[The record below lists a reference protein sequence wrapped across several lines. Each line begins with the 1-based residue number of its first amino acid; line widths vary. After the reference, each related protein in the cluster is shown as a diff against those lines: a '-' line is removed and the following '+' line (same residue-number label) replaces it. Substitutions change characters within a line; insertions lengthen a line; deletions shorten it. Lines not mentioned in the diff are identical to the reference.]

1 MRPLQA
7 LQFVGWALTG
17 RAYAPR
23 RSKPLPPPFSVSSVS
38 SVVNPLPSS
47 LAVLAVAFLAV
58 AGAGCQRGPAPVK
71 QPMAMSHKRHMEADM
86 KCITCHP
93 GAEDQ
98 VLAQFPTVV
107 DCMDCH
113 HKAKGD
119 HPDEPLVRQYAER
132 KQEIPWV
139 RVDRLAG
146 HVYFSHGPHVTL
158 AKMKCEECHL
168 GILAAERPLV
178 LPDIFMSMADCM
190 RCHHEK
196 QASNQCTACHK

>member
-1 MRPLQA
+1 VAPQFPRVSVLSRPSVLSTVRTCLSA
-7 LQFVGWALTG
+7 WAL
-17 RAYAPR
+17 ALL
-23 RSKPLPPPFSVSSVS
+23 LPPGS
-38 SVVNPLPSS
+38 
-47 LAVLAVAFLAV
+47 
-58 AGAGCQRGPAPVK
+58 GCQRAPAPVT

-107 DCMDCH
+107 ECMDCH
-113 HKAKGD
+113 HKPKGAE
-119 HPDEPLVRQYAER
+119 PDEPLVRQYAER

-168 GILAAERPLV
+168 GILAAARPLL

-190 RCHHEK
+190 RCHREK